1 MASANDILRDRAILH
16 AIQTERLTVSEIR
29 KIEEALR
36 QVDSDLVKRIRAR
49 GVDGTWTTARL
60 NRLLASIRKG
70 QRKAY
75 RELRQLMLKDLR
87 AIVDSEIQ
95 FGTGSLD
102 IALKGTTTAVAPT
115 QSQIM
120 TAAALRPY
128 QGRKMSEWFSD
139 LASNKIDA
147 IESNLRMGVIEGDN
161 PRQIINRVRQAGI
174 TNRNH
179 ARAIARTTVNHYTTT
194 AKERVYMANDDVIK
208 GVQWLST
215 LDGRTSDI
223 CKIRD
228 GDVFPIGVGPRPPAH
243 VNCRSTTIPVTKSFK
258 ELGLPFEEF
267 PESTRAS
274 IDGQVSESLN
284 YGEWLRDADPAIQ
297 DQALGKT
304 RAILFRK
311 GDLEVDDF
319 VDFKGRRYTLQ
330 ELQTREKAA
339 FEKAGL
345 G

>member
-29 KIEEALR
+29 KIEQALR
-36 QVDSDLVKRIRAR
+36 EVDRDLVLRIRAR

-75 RELRQLMLKDLR
+75 RELRQLMLTDLR
-87 AIVDSEIQ
+87 AIVESEVE
-95 FGTGSLD
+95 FGTTSLD
-102 IALKGTTTAVAPT
+102 VALQGTTTAVSPT
-115 QSQIM
+115 QAQIIS
-120 TAAALRPY
+120 TVVTRPY

-139 LASNKIDA
+139 LATNKIEA
-147 IESNLRMGVIEGDN
+147 LETQMRMGVIEGEN
-161 PRQIINRVRQAGI
+161 IRQITNRVRQVGI

-179 ARAIARTTVNHYTTT
+179 ARAIARTTVNHTVTQ
-194 AKERVYMANDDVIK
+194 AKERVYMANEDVIK

-267 PESTRAS
+267 PPSTRAS
-274 IDGQVSESLN
+274 IDGQVSETLS
-284 YGEWLRDADPAIQ
+284 YGEWLKGARPEIQ